1 MSKIILF
8 IDTNTRVTTSGR
20 TGIKQARISLAL
32 CITYHIFEKE
42 NIPDEKFDQ
51 VIIIFGY
58 VMRLGMTIYSIWEAV
73 N

>member
-20 TGIKQARISLAL
+20 TGIKQVRISLAL
-32 CITYHIFEKE
+32 CITYRIFEKE

-51 VIIIFGY
+51 VIIIFGC
-58 VMRLGMTIYSIWEAV
+58 VMRLGMTIYSIWEVV